1 MAELNKYSLYNYNF
15 QNSYDKS
22 VDFIQMFEKSSYDEV
37 LNYIVDKYGDFSNN
51 TKVVKFS
58 EVSKTLNI
66 NLDKASNML
75 DIMLSKDDE
84 IIKVISVQKL

>member
-84 IIKVISVQKL
+84 IIKVLSVQKL